1 MAATELFGN
10 DESSYCSSSSHSY
23 SSRASG
29 GSRRAPGGAAGALG
43 PRSGAQE
50 GHKLSPKSLG
60 VRRMLKKLRKQ
71 KKQSKLIDKI
81 FFSQKAQR
89 ASGVADPYL
98 VKPAEAQHKRTQ
110 SESVSQERC
119 PMESSC
125 MSQGPRNANAGADVD
140 ASVNLQNQNLQADHL
155 RSGARDASRSS
166 SKKVQFAGS
175 GAKEGNESRSESPK
189 IHQRLRSA
197 KVQLKD
203 EVSPLAS

>member
-29 GSRRAPGGAAGALG
+29 GSRRAAGGAVGVVGARAGM
-43 PRSGAQE
+43 QE

-71 KKQSKLIDKI
+71 KRQSKLIDKI

-98 VKPAEAQHKRTQ
+98 VKPADAQHKRTQ

-125 MSQGPRNANAGADVD
+125 MSQAARNANTGADAE
-140 ASVNLQNQNLQADHL
+140 ASVNLQNQNLRAD
-155 RSGARDASRSS
+155 
-166 SKKVQFAGS
+166 
-175 GAKEGNESRSESPK
+175 N
-189 IHQRLRSA
+189 
-197 KVQLKD
+197 
-203 EVSPLAS
+203 